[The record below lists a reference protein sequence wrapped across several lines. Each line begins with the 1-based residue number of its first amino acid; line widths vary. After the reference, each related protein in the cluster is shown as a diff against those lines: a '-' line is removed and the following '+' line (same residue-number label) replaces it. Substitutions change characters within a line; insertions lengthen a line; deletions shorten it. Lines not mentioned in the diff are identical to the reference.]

1 MAKDSS
7 FDVVS
12 QVDMQE
18 MDNAVNQTKKEIAQ
32 RYDFRGSDASIEL
45 EEKCIKL
52 AAEDEYKLNA
62 IIDMLRARMA
72 KRDIPL
78 RCLELG
84 KVEPASKGTVRQTLT
99 ILQGIP
105 KEKPAIVAAIKATK
119 LKVNAQMQD
128 DQVRVSGAKRRS
140 SGCYPNAESR
150 RLRRRFTIHQYALN
164 WILILPT

>member
-52 AAEDEYKLNA
+52 AAEDRIQAERYH
-62 IIDMLRARMA
+62 RY
-72 KRDIPL
+72 
-78 RCLELG
+78 
-84 KVEPASKGTVRQTLT
+84 
-99 ILQGIP
+99 
-105 KEKPAIVAAIKATK
+105 AACPY
-119 LKVNAQMQD
+119 
-128 DQVRVSGAKRRS
+128 G
-140 SGCYPNAESR
+140 
-150 RLRRRFTIHQYALN
+150 
-164 WILILPT
+164 